1 MRPAV
6 VQPGRR
12 AGLGVGKAALARGV
26 ELVLHDSEE
35 QPECDADAQA
45 KGGVVPRRPALERSG
60 RVRAS
65 ELRTMVDDFVA
76 WESEQLH
83 EGRKAPRR
91 AGKPGGAGAGGS
103 PLGQLLPSAVRKCR
117 SLARLSL
124 RR

>member
-6 VQPGRR
+6 VQPGGRR
-12 AGLGVGKAALARGV
+12 ARAGKAARGV
-26 ELVLHDSEE
+26 ALRGSQER
-35 QPECDADAQA
+35 PECSAEAEA
-45 KGGVVPRRPALERSG
+45 GAVPRRPALERSG

-65 ELRTMVDDFVA
+65 ELRAMVDDFVE

-83 EGRKAPRR
+83 QGRKAPRR

-103 PLGQLLPSAVRKCR
+103 PLGQLLPSAVSKCR
-117 SLARLSL
+117 FLARLSL